1 MMLDKIILMIIFG
14 LFDFIL
20 FFAITVFYQNSKQNR
35 QHEKEILKMEIERES
50 TKDSIKENEQLKELL
65 TMLKDYYN

>member
-1 MMLDKIILMIIFG
+1 MMLDKILIIIIFG

-20 FFAITVFYQNSKQNR
+20 FFAITVFYRNSKQNR
-35 QHEKEILKMEIERES
+35 QHEKDILERQLKAKE
-50 TKDSIKENEQLKELL
+50 TENSITENEQLKELL